1 MHVLQIKDLGEYK
14 TFRTLP
20 IFRGLTLSFL
30 DKYSLSLFI
39 EHLLRASHSAGDTGE

>member
-39 EHLLRASHSAGDTGE
+39 EHLLRASHSVGDTGE